1 MPNEDDKDTVPA
13 QKSDRTRPRQPIR
26 DVRWKVDQIEA
37 IAMTADQ
44 YEVAVQAFAVLINR
58 WWNQQRMREKRGK
71 GPRP

>member
-13 QKSDRTRPRQPIR
+13 QKSDRTRPASQYGTSG
-26 DVRWKVDQIEA
+26 WKVDRIEA